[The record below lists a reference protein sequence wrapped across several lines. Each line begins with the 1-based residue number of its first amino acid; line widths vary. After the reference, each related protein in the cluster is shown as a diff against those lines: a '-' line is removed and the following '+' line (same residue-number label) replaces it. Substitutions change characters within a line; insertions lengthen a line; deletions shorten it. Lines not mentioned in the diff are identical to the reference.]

1 MKKNNLEDLFKDSFE
16 NFEADVNPSV
26 WKNVQTGL
34 KGASLGLLG
43 KMLINKLGSSAI
55 VAIVSSAAAVLT
67 TVFVMNG
74 TKTEK
79 KEPKPTTVTE
89 PKVIAQTPKIDEI
102 KNFLNTNNA
111 PKAETK
117 TETPV
122 LKTEVEQP
130 KNTNGTITIKKDKIN
145 SVLKEFTEG
154 SIANIS
160 ASPIGGE
167 APLVVNLTNNGI
179 GKTNKW
185 DFGDGRKETS
195 VNPPHY
201 YDEPGIYTVVLTST
215 SADGKTSTDSI
226 KIEVTA
232 RENSSVRSAS
242 GDFSPNADGVR
253 DYFGFDAKNLISQ
266 SVIVFD
272 KNKTIVYKSESLSAK
287 WDGTNLKGKPVKDG
301 EYFYIQKAEGT
312 DKKQYE
318 QSGKITLKR

>member
-1 MKKNNLEDLFKDSFE
+1 MKKNDFENLFKDSFE

-34 KGASLGLLG
+34 KGAGLGLLG

-67 TVFVMNG
+67 TVFIMNG

-79 KEPKPTTVTE
+79 KEPKTTVAE
-89 PKVIAQTPKIDEI
+89 PKVIAQKPNVDEI
-102 KNFLNTNNA
+102 KTFLNTNNTA
-111 PKAETK
+111 KAETK
-117 TETPV
+117 TETETPPV
-122 LKTEVEQP
+122 VKKETEITN
-130 KNTNGTITIKKDKIN
+130 NTLAIKKDLIN
-145 SVLKEFTEG
+145 SVINEYTAQ

-201 YDEPGIYTVVLTST
+201 YDEPGIYTVILTST
-215 SADGKTSTDSI
+215 GVDGKTSTDSI

-232 RENSSVRSAS
+232 RENSSIRSAS
-242 GDFSPNADGVR
+242 GDFSPNGDGVR

-287 WDGTNLKGKPVKDG
+287 WDGTSLKGKPLKEG

-312 DKKQYE
+312 DKKKYE